1 MLGKYLLRLAL
12 LLGIFDLATA
22 CSTHSVALAYKPATP
37 PKPVRGDVR
46 IAVGD
51 FTDNRGEPATWLG
64 AIRGGYGNPLKTIE
78 ASKSVSEL
86 VKDVVREAL
95 QARGLFAENAP
106 LVISGWVQKLDGDQ
120 YVRKEA
126 TAQLQMILSERA
138 SQREIISRSVS
149 SNQIAGSF
157 MTMKSGVFGSVEDV
171 RALIERVLSEAVD
184 SFVTSSAF
192 NDAIGGTAVQNAAPS
207 GSLRDL
213 FRIGMPV
220 IDLAAIAPKPMA
232 TEESVGAQGQ
242 ITGRRFTYR
251 ADTETLIVTVEN
263 GVVTSILVR

>member
-1 MLGKYLLRLAL
+1 MLGKYPLRLAL
-12 LLGIFDLATA
+12 LLCILVLATA
-22 CSTHSVALAYKPATP
+22 CSTHSVSLAYKPATAP
-37 PKPVRGDVR
+37 QPVSGDVR

-78 ASKSVSEL
+78 ASKPVGEL

-120 YVRKEA
+120 YARKEA
-126 TAQLQMILSERA
+126 TAQLQMILSDRA
-138 SQREIISRSVS
+138 SRREIISRPAS
-149 SNQIAGSF
+149 SNQIAGSL

-184 SFVTSSAF
+184 SFVASSAF
-192 NDAIGGTAVQNAAPS
+192 NDAIRGTTVLTAGP
-207 GSLRDL
+207 GDSLRDL
-213 FRIGMPV
+213 IKIGMPV
-220 IDLAAIAPKPMA
+220 IDLAAIAPKPTA
-232 TEESVGAQGQ
+232 TEDIVGAQGQ
-242 ITGRRFTYR
+242 ITGRRFTYGGGN
-251 ADTETLIVTVEN
+251 ETLVVTVEN